1 MNNYYLSNVSNINM
15 EKIYHQLAKNNNV
28 SVEKAKNE
36 MQLAVNAMWEKQ
48 TPQAK
53 KLFPNGKPTLDEFLI
68 TMYKTLEKQK

>member
-1 MNNYYLSNVSNINM
+1 MNM
-15 EKIYHQLAKNNNV
+15 EKIYRQIAKNDKV
-28 SVEKAKNE
+28 SVEKVKNE

-48 TPQAK
+48 TLQAK

>member
-1 MNNYYLSNVSNINM
+1 MNNYYLNNASNMNM
-15 EKIYHQLAKNNNV
+15 EKIYRQIAKNNKV
-28 SVEKAKNE
+28 SVEKVKNE
-36 MQLAVNAMWEKQ
+36 MQLAVNAMWKKQ